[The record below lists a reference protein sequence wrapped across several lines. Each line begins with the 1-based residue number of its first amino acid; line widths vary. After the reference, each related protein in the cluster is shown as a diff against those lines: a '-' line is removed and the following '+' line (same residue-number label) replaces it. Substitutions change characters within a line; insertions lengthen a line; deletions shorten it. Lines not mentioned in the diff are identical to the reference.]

1 MTAAD
6 AAAHPVQARIPVIP
20 EADVPD
26 PIPEA
31 DAAAHPVQ
39 ARIPVIPEADVPVPI
54 PGADVPV
61 PIPGAD
67 VPDLTP
73 EADAAAHP
81 EAAQI
86 PEADLHVP
94 DRAQLPDAETRT
106 AARAIRIKTADPE
119 RIRSITRTIRTSPAR
134 TEPDASSVPKRR
146 KQFPLRSRS
155 RQSLFPRRFPSAI
168 WRSACTF
175 RLPRSS
181 RNSSCRA
188 R

>member
-39 ARIPVIPEADVPVPI
+39 ARIPVIPE
-54 PGADVPV
+54 ADVPV

-155 RQSLFPRRFPSAI
+155 RQSLFPRRSPSAI